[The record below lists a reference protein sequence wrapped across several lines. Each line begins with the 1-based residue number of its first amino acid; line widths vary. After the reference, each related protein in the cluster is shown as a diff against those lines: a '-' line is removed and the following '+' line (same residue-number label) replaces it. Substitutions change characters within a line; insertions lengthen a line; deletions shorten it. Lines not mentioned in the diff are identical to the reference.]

1 MSELLYQ
8 RFAQLFN
15 ARELDRLDEVMTEDF
30 VDHHPGLVDVEGL
43 SIYQTNLGAVI
54 DALQMVAHPEEIVA
68 TGDRV
73 FTRIRLTGR
82 HVGPFLGVAPTGN
95 ALEWYTHEL
104 WRVENGRFAERW
116 AVDDLLTLLRQI
128 DVPLPTWV
136 QDSAPVS

>member
-1 MSELLYQ
+1 MSEQLYQ

-15 ARELDRLDEVMTEDF
+15 ARELDGLGEVMTEDF
-30 VDHHPGLVDVEGL
+30 IDHHPGLVDVAGL
-43 SIYQTNLGAVI
+43 SIYQANLGAVI
-54 DALQMVAHPEEIVA
+54 EALQMVAHPEEVVSA
-68 TGDRV
+68 GDRV

-104 WRVENGRFAERW
+104 WRVEDGRFAERW
-116 AVDDLLTLLRQI
+116 AVDDLVTLFRQI